1 MGYLLHIDTSGDA
14 GLVAVSRDGV
24 VVSSRRNTDN
34 RNHAAAINL
43 HVEEILQEAGIA
55 MHKLDA
61 IAVCGGPGSYT
72 GLRIGLA
79 TAKGLCYV
87 LDKPL
92 MMHNRLQLAILGAY
106 YKYLDEYDFYATV
119 MQAREKEYY
128 FATYNNKNEIV
139 IEPQHANEEQL
150 VALKSILNGKTLLAA
165 DINEEINNIFSSPDN
180 LVLPEIAINVEAW
193 ARYSNERYNCNEFV
207 NLQYAEPF
215 YLKSVYTHKPK
226 INS

>member
-1 MGYLLHIDTSGDA
+1 MGYLLHIDTSGDS
-14 GLVAVSRDGV
+14 GLVAISHDSV
-24 VVSSRRNTDN
+24 VISSRRNTDN
-34 RNHAAAINL
+34 RNHASAINL

-55 MHKLDA
+55 MQQLDA
-61 IAVCGGPGSYT
+61 VAVCGGPGSYT

-92 MMHNRLQLAILGAY
+92 MMHNRLRLATLGAY
-106 YKYLDEYDFYATV
+106 YEYLDKYDFYATV

-128 FATYNNKNEIV
+128 FGTYNNKNEIV
-139 IEPQHANEEQL
+139 IEPQHATEDQL
-150 VALKSILNGKTLLAA
+150 IALRSMLNGKTLLAA
-165 DINEEINNIFSSPDN
+165 DINEEINNIFSSPEN
-180 LVLPEIAINVEAW
+180 LILPEIAINVEAW
-193 ARYSNERYNCNEFV
+193 ARYSNERYHCNEFV

-226 INS
+226 IDS